1 LSFSIVSGTRTVD
14 IRAQAGQLL
23 VMGFAAAEPTAQLRQ
38 MLQRLQPGGVVLF
51 ARNLKT
57 PRQTWELLRECRRQ
71 LRVPPFL
78 AVDMEGGTVDRFR
91 QLLGPSPAAAE
102 VFASGDRRLFRRHG
116 RVIGT
121 AAKSLGFNVDFAPVL
136 DLAFPASRSALGT
149 RAVSTD
155 PSEVILYAREFLAGL
170 GDAGLLGCGKHF
182 PGLGE
187 GSLDSHRR
195 LPVIEKPW
203 KKLWA
208 EDLVPYRRLRSRLPM
223 IMVCH
228 AAYPAVTREQT
239 PASLSQK
246 WITGVLRRKL
256 GYRGLVLSDDLDMGA
271 VLSAATIELAAVATL
286 RAGADMYLVCQ
297 KEENVELA
305 YEAVVHVGERDR
317 SFARR
322 LAAANRRVLASK
334 RRARALQRPSPPP
347 RPALIERLTR
357 ELWELG
363 EQVRLETF
371 AAGERA

>member
-271 VLSAATIELAAVATL
+271 VLAAATIELAAVATL